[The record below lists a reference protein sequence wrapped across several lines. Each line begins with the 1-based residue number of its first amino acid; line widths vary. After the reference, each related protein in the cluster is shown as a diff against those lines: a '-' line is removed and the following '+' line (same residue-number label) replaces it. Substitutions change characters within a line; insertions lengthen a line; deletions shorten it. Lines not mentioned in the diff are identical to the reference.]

1 MKNIKLLLAVVI
13 LAVTFISFKGVQHHK
28 EAEKAE
34 ITEIFEDCIIDF
46 EAQLK
51 ASLKM
56 DELNP
61 KDIEVIN
68 VEEEVNL
75 GFDTFEYLPLDF
87 NAYAG
92 ANLSEE
98 DFEIF
103 ENQEEVELG
112 FDTAAYLPA
121 NFNAYAL

>member
-1 MKNIKLLLAVVI
+1 
-13 LAVTFISFKGVQHHK
+13 
-28 EAEKAE
+28 
-34 ITEIFEDCIIDF
+34 
-46 EAQLK
+46 
-51 ASLKM
+51 M

-92 ANLSEE
+92 VNLSEE

-103 ENQEEVELG
+103 ENQEEVDLG